1 MTAIQEIKTITG
13 RQGPRR
19 QHEHDE
25 HSVALL
31 WRGSTEARVGD
42 SVFEARAGQI
52 VLIAAGVP
60 HKCSPRSPD
69 DWSYTL
75 MLLSV
80 GSIPVLDEALAD
92 ATNGALVIDARL
104 ELWGPLESALLADL
118 DEILLGA
125 VRYKEGRRPER
136 MRNGKP
142 NSQLNAAESLLRASL
157 TEGISMD
164 ELAFAAGMSKYRLV
178 REFKSAYGLSPH
190 AYLLNLQINRAKT
203 MLRSGISPVE
213 TALACGF
220 CDQSHLN
227 HVFGSIVGIPPAV
240 YTRSSGAEGRK
251 NLQDATRRNLLP
263 SPHESCNRARRR
275 TASRSLG

>member
-1 MTAIQEIKTITG
+1 MAAIREIKTITG

-25 HSVALL
+25 HSLTLL
-31 WRGSTEARVGD
+31 WRGSTEAQVGD

-60 HKCSPRSPD
+60 HKCSPRSSD

-80 GSIPVLDEALAD
+80 GSIPVLDEALAG
-92 ATNGALVIDARL
+92 ATNGALVLDVKP
-104 ELWGPLESALLADL
+104 ELWKTLESASLADL
-118 DEILLGA
+118 DEILLG
-125 VRYKEGRRPER
+125 VVSHKVGRRSECAR
-136 MRNGKP
+136 KRKP
-142 NSQLNAAESLLRASL
+142 DPQLDIAESFLRTSL
-157 TEGISMD
+157 AEGASMD
-164 ELAFAAGMSKYRLV
+164 ELAFAAGMSKYRLA

-190 AYLLNLQINRAKT
+190 AYLLNLRINRAKA
-203 MLRSGISPVE
+203 MLKSGTSPVE

-227 HVFGSIVGIPPAV
+227 HVFGSIVGIPPAA
-240 YTRSSGAEGRK
+240 YTRSSAQEGARIYK
-251 NLQDATRRNLLP
+251 TRH
-263 SPHESCNRARRR
+263 SEA
-275 TASRSLG
+275 